1 MGKIGHFLVTNS
13 MTFFENSK
21 FQIENP
27 KINKSPHFYTWFKY
41 VTKEEERMF
50 KMFFPFIFL

>member
-1 MGKIGHFLVTNS
+1 MGKIGHFLNFKFND
-13 MTFFENSK
+13 FFENSK

-27 KINKSPHFYTWFKY
+27 KKMKSPYFYTWFKY